1 MSIDPTMKLAGDIR
15 LREGMTVKRIRTER
29 PQDDWVPLMRDD
41 MVIEYPCDQSTL
53 TQRYTQEAVKFIK
66 ANRARPFFLYLP
78 HTMPHIPLFVSDKF
92 KDTSER
98 GLYGDVIEEID
109 WGVGEILNVLKELKL
124 DERTLVVY
132 TSDNGPWDLGG
143 GRGGSAGPLRGYKFQ
158 TYEGGMREPC
168 IMRWPGKIPA
178 DTVSFEVAATIDLLP
193 TIARLAGARV
203 PDDRVIDG
211 KDIWPLMNGT
221 PDARTPHDA
230 YFYYQGN
237 QLEAVRCGNWKLRRV
252 GVAALNDVQENISD
266 SRDLAKSHP
275 DIYRGLLDAIDNLDA
290 AELHSAQEKASQLK
304 DLAPQHRELIR
315 RVVDKFSNVN
325 EVQLFNLQQDV
336 SETRN
341 LADRHPDIVRHLI
354 DTMNS
359 FDRDLKA
366 HTRPAAQWEEK

>member
-1 MSIDPTMKLAGDIR
+1 
-15 LREGMTVKRIRTER
+15 
-29 PQDDWVPLMRDD
+29 
-41 MVIEYPCDQSTL
+41 
-53 TQRYTQEAVKFIK
+53 
-66 ANRARPFFLYLP
+66 
-78 HTMPHIPLFVSDKF
+78 
-92 KDTSER
+92 
-98 GLYGDVIEEID
+98 
-109 WGVGEILNVLKELKL
+109 
-124 DERTLVVY
+124 
-132 TSDNGPWDLGG
+132 
-143 GRGGSAGPLRGYKFQ
+143 
-158 TYEGGMREPC
+158 
-168 IMRWPGKIPA
+168 MRWPGKIPA

-237 QLEAVRCGNWKLRRV
+237 QLEAVRCGNWKLRQV

-290 AELHSAQEKASQLK
+290 AELRSAQEKASQLR

-336 SETRN
+336 SETKN
-341 LADRHPDIVRHLI
+341 LADRHPDIVRRLI
-354 DTMNS
+354 DTMNR